1 MLDNQSQILTSD
13 GIFDDVVIDC
23 CAGSGTTLLAAG
35 NLGRRAYGFELKK
48 EFVDG
53 FYEKLFPLIQE
64 DMFAKS
70 EREEK
75 RAEKLSLF
83 SKEELEKCK

>member
-1 MLDNQSQILTSD
+1 MEREQ
-13 GIFDDVVIDC
+13 F
-23 CAGSGTTLLAAG
+23 
-35 NLGRRAYGFELKK
+35 RRIRKNGFELKK

-64 DMFAKS
+64 DMFTKA

-75 RAEKLSLF
+75 RAEKISLF
-83 SKEELEKCK
+83 SNAELEKCKII